1 MADRMA
7 MLEKL
12 GNAFAEE
19 QAEVLSEV
27 IFNAYNELVRRADFN
42 ELKDVVRDLA
52 EAQSRTEERVGAL
65 AEAQGRTEER
75 VEELAEAQGRTEK
88 RVEELAEAQQRTE
101 YAVQQL
107 AQQVG
112 GLSNRMGG
120 DLEDIAADLIHDSLQ
135 RELGWQV
142 DGLGRAWQSWD
153 GTEEEIDVFGKV
165 HDPARPDTPLWVV
178 AEVKFNLTMRDFERF
193 ALLLE
198 RAARHLEGEIVPICF
213 CYRIRPAV
221 RQTALE
227 AGHRIV
233 LSNGRMI

>member
-52 EAQSRTEERVGAL
+52 EAQSRTEERVGA
-65 AEAQGRTEER
+65 
-75 VEELAEAQGRTEK
+75 LAEAQGRTEK

-221 RQTALE
+221 RQTVLE

-233 LSNGRMI
+233 LSNGRML

>member
-52 EAQSRTEERVGAL
+52 EAQSRTEERVGA
-65 AEAQGRTEER
+65 
-75 VEELAEAQGRTEK
+75 LAEAQGRTEK

>member
-65 AEAQGRTEER
+65 AEAQGRTE
-75 VEELAEAQGRTEK
+75 K

-120 DLEDIAADLIHDSLQ
+120 HLEDIAADLIHDSLQ

>member
-7 MLEKL
+7 MQEKL

-27 IFNAYNELVRRADFN
+27 IFNAYNELIRRADFN

-52 EAQSRTEERVGAL
+52 EAQSRTEERVGA
-65 AEAQGRTEER
+65 
-75 VEELAEAQGRTEK
+75 LAEAQGRTEK

-112 GLSNRMGG
+112 GLSNRMVG

>member
-7 MLEKL
+7 MQEKL

-52 EAQSRTEERVGAL
+52 EAQSRTEERVGA
-65 AEAQGRTEER
+65 
-75 VEELAEAQGRTEK
+75 LAEAQGRTEK

>member
-52 EAQSRTEERVGAL
+52 EAQSRTEERVGA
-65 AEAQGRTEER
+65 
-75 VEELAEAQGRTEK
+75 LAEAQGRTEK

-142 DGLGRAWQSWD
+142 DGLGRAWQSWE

-198 RAARHLEGEIVPICF
+198 RAARHLEGEFVPICF

>member
-65 AEAQGRTEER
+65 AEAQGRTEMR

-153 GTEEEIDVFGKV
+153 GTLGRGRSEIQPDYAGFRTFRASVGARR
-165 HDPARPDTPLWVV
+165 PASGRRNC
-178 AEVKFNLTMRDFERF
+178 AN
-193 ALLLE
+193 LLLLSHKARCAAD
-198 RAARHLEGEIVPICF
+198 RARSG
-213 CYRIRPAV
+213 
-221 RQTALE
+221 
-227 AGHRIV
+227 
-233 LSNGRMI
+233 S

>member
-1 MADRMA
+1 MADRIA

-12 GNAFAEE
+12 GNAFAED

-27 IFNAYNELVRRADFN
+27 IFDAYNELIRRADFN

-52 EAQSRTEERVGAL
+52 EAQ
-65 AEAQGRTEER
+65 GRTEER
-75 VEELAEAQGRTEK
+75 VEALAEAQGRTEK

-221 RQTALE
+221 RQTVLE

-233 LSNGRMI
+233 LSNGRML

>member
-65 AEAQGRTEER
+65 AEAQGRTE
-75 VEELAEAQGRTEK
+75 K

-142 DGLGRAWQSWD
+142 DGLGCAWQSWD

>member
-65 AEAQGRTEER
+65 AEAQGRTE
-75 VEELAEAQGRTEK
+75 K

-112 GLSNRMGG
+112 GLSNRMVG

>member
-52 EAQSRTEERVGAL
+52 EAQSRTEERVGA
-65 AEAQGRTEER
+65 
-75 VEELAEAQGRTEK
+75 LAEAQGRTEK

-178 AEVKFNLTMRDFERF
+178 AEVKFNLTMRDYERF
-193 ALLLE
+193 ELLLE

>member
-52 EAQSRTEERVGAL
+52 EAQSRTEERVGA
-65 AEAQGRTEER
+65 
-75 VEELAEAQGRTEK
+75 LAEAQGRTEK

-142 DGLGRAWQSWD
+142 DGLGRAWQSWE

>member
-1 MADRMA
+1 
-7 MLEKL
+7 
-12 GNAFAEE
+12 
-19 QAEVLSEV
+19 
-27 IFNAYNELVRRADFN
+27 
-42 ELKDVVRDLA
+42 
-52 EAQSRTEERVGAL
+52 
-65 AEAQGRTEER
+65 
-75 VEELAEAQGRTEK
+75 
-88 RVEELAEAQQRTE
+88 
-101 YAVQQL
+101 
-107 AQQVG
+107 
-112 GLSNRMGG
+112 MGG

>member
-19 QAEVLSEV
+19 QAELLSEV

-52 EAQSRTEERVGAL
+52 EAQSRTEERVGA
-65 AEAQGRTEER
+65 
-75 VEELAEAQGRTEK
+75 LAEAQGRTEK

-178 AEVKFNLTMRDFERF
+178 AELKFNLTMRDYERF
-193 ALLLE
+193 ELLLE

>member
-19 QAEVLSEV
+19 QAELLSEV

-52 EAQSRTEERVGAL
+52 EAQSRTEERVGA
-65 AEAQGRTEER
+65 
-75 VEELAEAQGRTEK
+75 LAEAQGRTEK

-178 AEVKFNLTMRDFERF
+178 AEVKFNLTMRDYERF
-193 ALLLE
+193 ELLLE

>member
-52 EAQSRTEERVGAL
+52 EAQSRTEERVGA
-65 AEAQGRTEER
+65 
-75 VEELAEAQGRTEK
+75 LAEAQGRTEK

-198 RAARHLEGEIVPICF
+198 RAARHLESEILPICF

>member
-52 EAQSRTEERVGAL
+52 EAQSRTEERVGA
-65 AEAQGRTEER
+65 
-75 VEELAEAQGRTEK
+75 LAEAQGRTEK

-178 AEVKFNLTMRDFERF
+178 AEVKFNLTMRDYECFE
-193 ALLLE
+193 LLLE